1 MNKRQCRPMESRLG
15 TLRFAFA
22 AFVKGG
28 QTVTLARSYPLWNF
42 SDVAFFHEHLDGID
56 DYSGP

>member
-22 AFVKGG
+22 AFVKDG
-28 QTVTLARSYPLWNF
+28 QTGTLARSYQL
-42 SDVAFFHEHLDGID
+42 
-56 DYSGP
+56 